1 MTWKWALSVALAG
14 LPLSAMAQTA
24 APVLSAGGQ
33 SVSAQTPGPLS
44 VSGSGG
50 ATVPTLVAEPPAGQA
65 VGGQSGGGS
74 ATPLDPPYAPP
85 MAPPPLSP
93 EKPLS
98 PQERAGV
105 SIAKEWVSNAVTPA
119 HGEAGS
125 VMFGFGETLPDVVC
139 APLYVCDIELEAG
152 EIVND
157 ITIGDAVRW
166 KVLPSGSG
174 DGAHKVTHVLVK
186 PSDAGLMTDLIITT
200 DKRTY
205 VIKLVSRAKDWMP
218 RVTFSY
224 PGEERAVWEG
234 YLEHQR
240 LERQVAI
247 ARQAEAVKAT
257 VLPEAGI
264 SVDHLDFDYIVR
276 GDKPLWKP
284 LRVYSDGHKTFIEFP
299 QRMDAG
305 EAPALVGIGSGNTP
319 EVINYR
325 KVGDRYIVDQV
336 LDRGALIS
344 GVGRAQVKVE
354 ILHGSSRL

>member
-1 MTWKWALSVALAG
+1 MTWKWALGVALAG
-14 LPLSAMAQTA
+14 LPLGALAQTTP
-24 APVLSAGGQ
+24 PVLTAGGQ
-33 SVSAQTPGPLS
+33 PAAANTSGPLRTAPPP
-44 VSGSGG
+44 
-50 ATVPTLVAEPPAGQA
+50 ATVVPALIADPPVGQA
-65 VGGQSGGGS
+65 PS
-74 ATPLDPPYAPP
+74 ATPADPPYAPP
-85 MAPPPLSP
+85 PLPPPLSK
-93 EKPLS
+93 EKALS
-98 PQERAGV
+98 AQERAGV
-105 SIAKEWVSNAVTPA
+105 VIAKEWVTNAVTPA

-139 APLYVCDIELEAG
+139 APLYVCDIELEPG

-157 ITIGDAVRW
+157 ITIGDSVRW
-166 KVLPSGSG
+166 KVMPSGSG
-174 DGAHKVTHVLVK
+174 DVAHKITHVLVK
-186 PSDAGLMTDLIITT
+186 PTDAGLMTNLVITT

-224 PGEERAVWEG
+224 PGEERAAWEG

-240 LERQVAI
+240 LERQVEA
-247 ARQAEAVKAT
+247 ARQAQMARAT
-257 VLPEAGI
+257 VLPEVGLAI
-264 SVDHLDFDYIVR
+264 DHLDFDYIVR

-284 LRVYSDGHKTFIEFP
+284 LRVYSDGKKTYIEFP
-299 QRMDAG
+299 ARMDAG
-305 EAPALVGIGSGNTP
+305 EAPALVGIGSGDAP